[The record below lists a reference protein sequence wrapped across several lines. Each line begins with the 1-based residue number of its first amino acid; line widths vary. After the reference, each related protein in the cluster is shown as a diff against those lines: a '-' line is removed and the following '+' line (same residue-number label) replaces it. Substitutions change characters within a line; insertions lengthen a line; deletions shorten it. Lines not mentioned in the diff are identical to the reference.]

1 LWQNRPM
8 DKRRLGSSGME
19 VSSICFGGNVLGW
32 TCDGPTSFAVLDAFV
47 EAGGNFIDTADV
59 YSRWAPGHVGGESE
73 LTMGRWMK
81 ARGNRGRIIVATKLG
96 NPMGD
101 GPDDR
106 GLARRRI
113 ATAVEDSLR
122 RLQTD
127 YIDLYQAHID
137 DAAAPLD
144 ETLRGFDDVVRSGK
158 ARAIGAS
165 NYGAKRFAEALD
177 VSGKLG
183 VAAYASLQPCYNLV
197 ERADYEAELESLCR
211 ARGIAVIPYF
221 SLAAGFLTGKY
232 RRGGPLPPT
241 PRAAGISKR
250 YMNDRGWAVLDA
262 VEEEAKRLGATPGQ
276 VAVAWLLARPSI
288 TAPIASATSVAQ
300 MKELADAA
308 RIRLDAEAIGRLE
321 CVGA

>member
-1 LWQNRPM
+1 M
-8 DKRRLGSSGME
+8 DKRPLGSTGMH

-32 TCDGPTSFAVLDAFV
+32 TCDEPTSFAVLDAYA
-47 EAGGNFIDTADV
+47 EAGGDFIDTADV
-59 YSRWAPGHVGGESE
+59 YSRWAPGHTGGESE
-73 LTMGRWMK
+73 IVLGRWMR
-81 ARGNRGRIIVATKLG
+81 ARGNRKRMIVATKLG

-101 GPDDR
+101 GPGDK
-106 GLARRRI
+106 GLAGERVAR
-113 ATAVEDSLR
+113 AVDDSLR

-137 DAAAPLD
+137 DSATPLE
-144 ETLRGFDDVVRSGK
+144 ETLRAFDALVKSGK
-158 ARAIGAS
+158 VRAIGAS
-165 NYGAKRFAEALD
+165 NYGAKRFGEALE
-177 VSGKLG
+177 VSRKAG
-183 VAAYASLQPCYNLV
+183 VSAYATLQPCYNLV
-197 ERADYEAELESLCR
+197 ERADYEAELEPLCR

-232 RRGGPLPPT
+232 HRGGPLPST

-262 VEEEAKRLGATPGQ
+262 VEGEAKRLGATPGQ

-300 MKELADAA
+300 MKELANAA
-308 RIRLDAEAIGRLE
+308 RIRLDADAVKRLDRA
-321 CVGA
+321 GA

>member
-1 LWQNRPM
+1 M
-8 DKRRLGSSGME
+8 DKRPLGSTGMH

-32 TCDGPTSFAVLDAFV
+32 TCDEPTSFAVLDAYA
-47 EAGGNFIDTADV
+47 EAGGDFIDTADV
-59 YSRWAPGHVGGESE
+59 YSRWAPGHTGGESE
-73 LTMGRWMK
+73 IVLGRWMR
-81 ARGNRGRIIVATKLG
+81 ARGNRARMIVATKLG

-101 GPDDR
+101 GPGDK
-106 GLARRRI
+106 GLAGARVAR
-113 ATAVEDSLR
+113 AVEDSLR

-127 YIDLYQAHID
+127 TIDLYQAHID
-137 DAAAPLD
+137 DSAAPLE
-144 ETLRGFDDVVRSGK
+144 ETLRAFDALVKSGK
-158 ARAIGAS
+158 VRAIGAS

-177 VSGKLG
+177 VSNKAG
-183 VAAYASLQPCYNLV
+183 VSAYATLQPCYNLV
-197 ERADYEAELESLCR
+197 ERADYEAELEPLCR
-211 ARGIAVIPYF
+211 ARGVAVIPYF

-232 RRGGPLPPT
+232 QRGAALPST

-262 VEEEAKRLGATPGQ
+262 VQGEAKRLGATPGQ

-308 RIRLDAEAIGRLE
+308 RIRLDTDAVARLTRA
-321 CVGA
+321 GA

>member
-1 LWQNRPM
+1 M
-8 DKRRLGSSGME
+8 DKRALGPTGLS

-32 TCDGPTSFAVLDAFV
+32 TCDEPTSFAVLDAYA
-47 EAGGNFIDTADV
+47 EAGGDFIDTADV

-73 LTMGRWMK
+73 VVLGRWMR
-81 ARGNRGRIIVATKLG
+81 ARGNRARTIVATKLG

-101 GPDDR
+101 GPGDK
-106 GLARRRI
+106 GLAGPRI
-113 ATAVEDSLR
+113 AAAVEDSLR

-144 ETLRGFDDVVRSGK
+144 ETLRAFDALVKSGK
-158 ARAIGAS
+158 VRAIGAS

-177 VSGKLG
+177 VSRKLG
-183 VAAYASLQPCYNLV
+183 VATYATLQPCYNLV
-197 ERADYEAELESLCR
+197 ERADYEAELEPLCR
-211 ARGIAVIPYF
+211 ARGVAVIPYF

-232 RRGGPLPPT
+232 RRGGALPST

-250 YMNDRGWAVLDA
+250 YMHDRGWAVLDA
-262 VEEEAKRLGATPGQ
+262 VEAEAKRLGATPGQ
-276 VAVAWLLARPSI
+276 IAVAWLLTRPSI

-300 MKELADAA
+300 MKELANAA
-308 RIRLDAEAIGRLE
+308 RIRLDADTVGRLE
-321 CVGA
+321 RASAA

>member
-1 LWQNRPM
+1 M
-8 DKRRLGSSGME
+8 DKRALGPTGIS

-32 TCDGPTSFAVLDAFV
+32 TCDEPTSFAVLDAYAA
-47 EAGGNFIDTADV
+47 AGGDFIDTADV

-73 LTMGRWMK
+73 VVLGRWMR
-81 ARGNRGRIIVATKLG
+81 ARGNRKRMIVATKLG

-101 GPDDR
+101 GPENK
-106 GLARRRI
+106 GLAGPRV
-113 ATAVEDSLR
+113 AKAVEDSLR

-137 DAAAPLD
+137 DAEAPLD
-144 ETLRGFDDVVRSGK
+144 ETLRAFDALVKSGK
-158 ARAIGAS
+158 VRAIGAS
-165 NYGAKRFAEALD
+165 NYGAKRFGEALE
-177 VSGKLG
+177 VSRKLG
-183 VAAYASLQPCYNLV
+183 VAAYATLQPCYNLV
-197 ERADYEAELESLCR
+197 ERADYEAELEPLCR

-232 RRGGPLPPT
+232 RRGGALPST

-250 YMNDRGWAVLDA
+250 YMHDRGWAVLNA
-262 VEEEAKRLGATPGQ
+262 VEGEAKRLGTTPGQ

-308 RIRLDAEAIGRLE
+308 RIRLDADAVARLE
-321 CVGA
+321 RAGA

>member
-1 LWQNRPM
+1 M
-8 DKRRLGSSGME
+8 DKRRLGPTGIE
-19 VSSICFGGNVLGW
+19 VSSICFGGNVFGW
-32 TCDGPTSFAVLDAFV
+32 TCDEPTSFEVLDAFV
-47 EAGGNFIDTADV
+47 EAGGDFIDTADV

-73 LTMGRWMK
+73 VIMGRWMK

-101 GPDDR
+101 GPDDK

-137 DAAAPLD
+137 DAGAPLD
-144 ETLRGFDDVVRSGK
+144 ETLRGFDDLVRSGK
-158 ARAIGAS
+158 VRAIGAS

-183 VAAYASLQPCYNLV
+183 VAAYATLQPCYNLV
-197 ERADYEAELESLCR
+197 ERADYEAELEPLCR

-232 RRGGPLPPT
+232 QRGQAPPST

-250 YMNDRGWAVLDA
+250 YMNDRGWAVLDMVKA
-262 VEEEAKRLGATPGQ
+262 EATRLGATPGQ

-300 MKELADAA
+300 MKELAGAA
-308 RIRLDAEAIGRLE
+308 RLRLDRDAVARLE
-321 CVGA
+321 RAGT

>member
-1 LWQNRPM
+1 M
-8 DKRRLGSSGME
+8 DKRALGPTGIS

-32 TCDGPTSFAVLDAFV
+32 TCDEPTSFAVLDAYAA
-47 EAGGNFIDTADV
+47 AGGDFIDTADV

-73 LTMGRWMK
+73 AVLGRWMR
-81 ARGNRGRIIVATKLG
+81 ARGNRKRMIVATKLG

-101 GPDDR
+101 GPENK
-106 GLARRRI
+106 GLAGPRV
-113 ATAVEDSLR
+113 AKAVEDSLR

-137 DAAAPLD
+137 DAEAPLD
-144 ETLRGFDDVVRSGK
+144 ETLRAFDALVKSGK
-158 ARAIGAS
+158 VRAIGAS
-165 NYGAKRFAEALD
+165 NYGAKRFGEALE
-177 VSGKLG
+177 VSRKLG
-183 VAAYASLQPCYNLV
+183 VAAYATLQPCYNLV
-197 ERADYEAELESLCR
+197 ERADYEAELEPLCR

-232 RRGGPLPPT
+232 RRGGALPST

-250 YMNDRGWAVLDA
+250 YMHDRGWAVLNA
-262 VEEEAKRLGATPGQ
+262 VEGEAKRLGTTPGQ

-308 RIRLDAEAIGRLE
+308 RIRLDADAVARLE
-321 CVGA
+321 RAGA